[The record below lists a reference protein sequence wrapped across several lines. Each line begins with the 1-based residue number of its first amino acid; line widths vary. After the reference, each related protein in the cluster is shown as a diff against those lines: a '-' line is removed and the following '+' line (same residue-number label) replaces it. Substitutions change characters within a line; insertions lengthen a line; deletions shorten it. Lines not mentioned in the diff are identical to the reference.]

1 MGASQSAHDLV
12 TSVVRLEREPIP
24 ATDGFWDEL
33 MGATFTV
40 NELYLALT
48 PGAVR
53 GLIRSK
59 SINLEILV
67 NRAVGNCR
75 NYALAFDD
83 AHNLLPTAE
92 QLFTTPDLPVIVN
105 SLHIL
110 ARIMPFLLEP
120 HGDAEVEANLAALFW
135 SGGWPSTQPPHRAR
149 AAARRSPS
157 G

>member
-1 MGASQSAHDLV
+1 M
-12 TSVVRLEREPIP
+12 
-24 ATDGFWDEL
+24 
-33 MGATFTV
+33 
-40 NELYLALT
+40 
-48 PGAVR
+48 R
-53 GLIRSK
+53 GLIKSK

-92 QLFTTPDLPVIVN
+92 QLFTTPDLPVVVN

-135 SGGWPSTQPPHRAR
+135 SGGWTAVHTAAASRAC
-149 AAARRSPS
+149 AARRSP
-157 G
+157 